1 MSAYIG
7 AGEEQ
12 ISADAILVEFAAEAR
27 KDDPSSPEAR
37 ALVLRWQ
44 DHIARFHGS
53 CDTEKL
59 RRLAYRYGADDRF
72 AVHLDSFGDGTA
84 HFMGEAIEAYL
95 ETL

>member
-12 ISADAILVEFAAEAR
+12 ISADAILVEFAAEAK

-44 DHIARFHGS
+44 DHITRFHGS

-59 RRLAYRYGADDRF
+59 RRLAYLYGADDRF
-72 AVHLDSFGDGTA
+72 AEHLDGFGDGTA
-84 HFMGEAIEAYL
+84 HFMGEAIEADL